1 MPAIESTFRTDQPSL
16 GDLLDDITKGKIQLP
31 DFQRG
36 WVWDDVHI
44 RALIASISLG
54 YPIGALTFMETGGEN
69 VRFKPRVV
77 HGVELETPCEPD
89 QLILDGQQRLTSLY
103 LALQSGKPV
112 PTTTTTK
119 KKIDRYYYLDMH
131 ACLEPEA
138 DRYEAILSLPAEKQ
152 IKSDFGRKIELDV
165 STADKEYAH
174 GLFPLQ
180 LVFDNGKTSEW
191 KMGFQEYF
199 DYDKDKIRFLNRF
212 EHEIWLRFQKYKI
225 PVIEILKET
234 PKEAVCQVFEHVNQ
248 GGVPLTVFELM
259 TATFAAD
266 DFQLRKDWDGRKRRI
281 HRHATLAGVDESSF
295 LTAITLLASYKRQQ
309 AAGTAVSCKRKD
321 ILQLTLDEYTE
332 NADAITQGMVMAAQ
346 LLAREKVFEAKNLP
360 YQTQLIPLSAICAM
374 LGERFEEDP
383 IKRKLA
389 RWYWCGVFGE
399 LYGGANESRYA
410 LDIQHV
416 LAWIQGEIEEPA
428 TVRDANFAPTRLLTL
443 QSRLS
448 AAYKGVFAQLI
459 EAGSHDFINGDAI
472 VLTNYFD
479 KAVDI
484 HHIFPSA
491 HCQKMGHKRI
501 FWNSVINKAPLTSRT
516 NRILG
521 GNAPSTYIRTIE
533 NSYSVEP
540 QHLDTHLES
549 HLIAPGLL
557 RNDKFELF
565 IRDRAA
571 NLLDLIEKAMG
582 KSISG
587 RDSDEVVGAFG
598 DSLLR

>member
-16 GDLLDDITKGKIQLP
+16 GDLLEEIAKGKIQLP

-54 YPIGALTFMETGGEN
+54 YPIGALTFMETGGEH

-112 PTTTTTK
+112 PTMTTTK
-119 KKIDRYYYLDMH
+119 KKIDRYYYLDMQV
-131 ACLEPEA
+131 CLDPEA
-138 DRYEAILSLPAEKQ
+138 DRYEAILSLPPEKQ
-152 IKSDFGRKIELDV
+152 IKRDFGRKIELDV

-281 HRHATLAGVDESSF
+281 HGHKTLTGIDESSF
-295 LTAITLLASYKRQQ
+295 LTAVTLLASYKRQQ
-309 AAGTAVSCKRKD
+309 ATGTAVSCKRKD
-321 ILQLTLDEYTE
+321 ILQLALCEYKE
-332 NADAITQGMVMAAQ
+332 NADAITQGMGMAAQ

-360 YQTQLIPLSAICAM
+360 YQTQLIPLAAICAL

-416 LAWIQGEIEEPA
+416 PAWIRGEIEEPA

-459 EAGSHDFINGDAI
+459 EAGSYDFLNGDAI
-472 VLTNYFD
+472 ELTNYFD

-491 HCQKMGHKRI
+491 YCQKMEYKPI
-501 FWNSVINKAPLTSRT
+501 FWNSVVNKTPLTSRT

-521 GNAPSTYIRTIE
+521 GNAPGTYIRTIE
-533 NSYSVEP
+533 NSYKVEP
-540 QHLDTHLES
+540 QHLDAHLES
-549 HLIAPGLL
+549 HLIAPDLL

-571 NLLDLIEKAMG
+571 KLLDLIEHAMG

-587 RDSDEVVGAFG
+587 RDSDEVIGAFG